1 VSLWF
6 NSFSQRQDISLN
18 NNWLTIATEDNSN
31 AITLSRMLLQST
43 KMEAVNIPHNWD
55 AYDGYRRLL
64 HGNKHGNSWYRKVF
78 SIKQSKSKKRF
89 FLFFEGVG
97 LMQQFT

>member
-1 VSLWF
+1 VVQFLL
-6 NSFSQRQDISLN
+6 QRQDISLN

-31 AITLSRMLLQST
+31 AITLSRMLPPINKEWKQ
-43 KMEAVNIPHNWD
+43 VNIPHNWD

-89 FLFFEGVG
+89 FFFLKEWV